1 MEGWRKIA
9 LGAIIGVAGTI
20 YARDEQARR
29 NLPQTA
35 RHLPDNLKSRFRGAV
50 AAGREASSKRR
61 EEILRDLDAH
71 GGGPRIRRESAGVTP
86 DPLAGE
92 PLAEEPLAGEPLADE
107 SQTEEPHVPQPT
119 PEDAT
124 EPIPTRER

>member
-1 MEGWRKIA
+1 MEGWRKMA

-20 YARDEQARR
+20 YATDEEARR

-35 RHLPDNLKSRFRGAV
+35 RDLPDNLRNRFRGAV

-61 EEILRDLDAH
+61 EEILRDLDSH
-71 GGGPRIRRESAGVTP
+71 GGGPRIRHESDRPAP
-86 DPLAGE
+86 EL
-92 PLAEEPLAGEPLADE
+92 L
-107 SQTEEPHVPQPT
+107 TEEPHVPQPT

-124 EPIPTRER
+124 EPIPTQER

>member
-20 YARDEQARR
+20 YARDEEARR
-29 NLPQTA
+29 NLPRTA
-35 RHLPDNLKSRFRGAV
+35 RDLPDNLKSRFRGAV

-61 EEILRDLDAH
+61 EEILRDLDSH
-71 GGGPRIRRESAGVTP
+71 GGGPRIRHESARP
-86 DPLAGE
+86 APE
-92 PLAEEPLAGEPLADE
+92 PLTEEPLVDE
-107 SQTEEPHVPQPT
+107 APAEEPHVPQPT

-124 EPIPTRER
+124 EPIPTQER

>member
-20 YARDEQARR
+20 YARDEEARR

-35 RHLPDNLKSRFRGAV
+35 RELPDNLKSRFRGAV

-71 GGGPRIRRESAGVTP
+71 GGGPRIRRDSARTFP
-86 DPLAGE
+86 ASLAGE
-92 PLAEEPLAGEPLADE
+92 PPADEPPAEEPP
-107 SQTEEPHVPQPT
+107 SEEPHVPQPT

-124 EPIPTRER
+124 EPIPTREG

>member
-20 YARDEQARR
+20 YARDEEARR
-29 NLPQTA
+29 NLPRTA
-35 RHLPDNLKSRFRGAV
+35 RDLPDNLKSRFRSAV

-61 EEILRDLDAH
+61 EEILRDLDSH
-71 GGGPRIRRESAGVTP
+71 GGGPRIRRYSTRPAA

-92 PLAEEPLAGEPLADE
+92 PLAEESPVDE
-107 SQTEEPHVPQPT
+107 TLSEEPHVPQPT

-124 EPIPTRER
+124 EPIPTRES

>member
-20 YARDEQARR
+20 YARDEEARR
-29 NLPQTA
+29 NLPRTA
-35 RHLPDNLKSRFRGAV
+35 RELPDNLRNRFRGAV
-50 AAGREASSKRR
+50 AAGREASTKRR

-71 GGGPRIRRESAGVTP
+71 GGGPRIRRDSARPSPET
-86 DPLAGE
+86 
-92 PLAEEPLAGEPLADE
+92 LAGEPLADE
-107 SQTEEPHVPQPT
+107 SPVDETLSGEPHVPQPA